1 LKKLVLFSLSILIFG
16 AASSQGMKY
25 RKAEKLFANYSYS
38 EAKEIYLELDSQTTH
53 VNRRLAE
60 CNRLLHNNQEAVKF
74 YSTLVNSDSAINL
87 DYYYYSQMLKAQG
100 QYEEAKTWMTKYSEL
115 AEEDSRA
122 QLHSENSNYVNDLLV
137 ENKKYSVSNL
147 AINSEQQ
154 DFGPTLYKGKVVFA
168 SSREGSKPIERK
180 WNWNGLPFLDLYV
193 AEIKE
198 NGDLINEVQL
208 HKKINSK
215 FHEGPASF
223 NQSGSYMVY
232 TQNIYHDDSEDNVI
246 GFQLMSSNFNDG
258 EWSEGV
264 GFHFNNHDYSVGH
277 PSLSPDAKTLYFSSD
292 MPGGFGSADIYRTT
306 LNDDGTWGSP
316 ENLGKE
322 VNTEGNEMFP
332 YFHPSGLLYFSSNGR
347 PGLGGLDLFVT
358 KLENGN
364 ATRAENLA
372 VPFNSSG
379 DDFSIVLDSNLT
391 HGYFSSNRKGG
402 HGSDDLYYFERDENL
417 AVSLTVIVLN
427 KKTGEVLP
435 NSQVII
441 LKENGSPYQSLETND
456 KGEITFKAKV
466 DSSYSIAASKE
477 SYSEEDT
484 LYTQVKTSD
493 EEVTLNLVQ
502 KLYAFAGITVDE
514 ETKKIIKGVHIKL
527 YNLRNDS
534 LMYDIECENGDFYA
548 ALPNAKRGDSIS
560 YRVTISAEGY
570 LNRESDLNIVL
581 QDELEINIFELDALS
596 FSKIEV
602 GSDINSLIEINPIY
616 FDLNKSDIRKDA
628 SIELDKIVEVL
639 KNNPEIKIEL
649 GSHTDSRGSDTYN
662 LKLSDRRAKSSAK
675 YITSKGIAK
684 DRITGIGYGETKLRN
699 QCSNG
704 VKCSKEEHAQNRR
717 TEFKITEIEVKLTPH

>member
-1 LKKLVLFSLSILIFG
+1 
-16 AASSQGMKY
+16 M
-25 RKAEKLFANYSYS
+25 
-38 EAKEIYLELDSQTTH
+38 
-53 VNRRLAE
+53 
-60 CNRLLHNNQEAVKF
+60 
-74 YSTLVNSDSAINL
+74 
-87 DYYYYSQMLKAQG
+87 
-100 QYEEAKTWMTKYSEL
+100 
-115 AEEDSRA
+115 
-122 QLHSENSNYVNDLLV
+122 
-137 ENKKYSVSNL
+137 
-147 AINSEQQ
+147 
-154 DFGPTLYKGKVVFA
+154 
-168 SSREGSKPIERK
+168 
-180 WNWNGLPFLDLYV
+180 
-193 AEIKE
+193 
-198 NGDLINEVQL
+198 
-208 HKKINSK
+208 
-215 FHEGPASF
+215 
-223 NQSGSYMVY
+223 
-232 TQNIYHDDSEDNVI
+232 
-246 GFQLMSSNFNDG
+246 
-258 EWSEGV
+258 
-264 GFHFNNHDYSVGH
+264 
-277 PSLSPDAKTLYFSSD
+277 
-292 MPGGFGSADIYRTT
+292 
-306 LNDDGTWGSP
+306 
-316 ENLGKE
+316 
-322 VNTEGNEMFP
+322 
-332 YFHPSGLLYFSSNGR
+332 
-347 PGLGGLDLFVT
+347 
-358 KLENGN
+358 
-364 ATRAENLA
+364 
-372 VPFNSSG
+372 
-379 DDFSIVLDSNLT
+379 
-391 HGYFSSNRKGG
+391 
-402 HGSDDLYYFERDENL
+402 
-417 AVSLTVIVLN
+417 
-427 KKTGEVLP
+427 LP